1 MVSPLGDAAMLRI
14 SLGALVMAVLLIGPA
29 QAQVTGP
36 IPNTQQDDS
45 VRWTV
50 LSISRAKN
58 PEDAGREHDIEQK
71 YQETLRT
78 KIPDKKPASKD
89 PWRNIRQAPTAA
101 APDRHKVY

>member
-1 MVSPLGDAAMLRI
+1 MLRALI
-14 SLGALVMAVLLIGPA
+14 GALAAAVLLAGPA
-29 QAQVTGP
+29 QAQITGP
-36 IPNTQQDDS
+36 VPNTQQDDS

-50 LSISRAKN
+50 LSIGRAKN
-58 PEDAGREHDIEQK
+58 PEDAGREHEIERQ